1 MNILLIQLKRIGD
14 LILTTPAIA
23 AIRAK
28 HPRANISLVVSS
40 DTRDL
45 LPAIRGV
52 DQTFIARKKISDA
65 TSWFTVAR
73 RSYDYCF
80 DFTRNDRSAFL
91 TLLSGAKN
99 RVTADHPRLR
109 AKLRSLSY
117 NVLVGE
123 CSIGTMHT
131 VDYHLCL
138 LQPLGIKDA
147 SPTLQLHL
155 PQLALHRADEM
166 LRAAGISG
174 NFVLLHPGSARVE
187 KFWEADRWA
196 EVIRYLHDRGLTTAI
211 TGSAA
216 PLEQAHIAEIRA
228 RAKHPFVDLSGKG
241 DLLSLA
247 ALIQRAR
254 LLVTVDSAPMH
265 FAAATQTPQV
275 VLFGPTNPMHWYPRF
290 TPAVILQ
297 GHQSQPVTEFS
308 PKQKAVEMNRIST
321 QQVIDAMEAL
331 LAAPRAATL

>member
-14 LILTTPAIA
+14 LVLTTPAMA
-23 AIRAK
+23 AVREKYPRAK
-28 HPRANISLVVSS
+28 ISLIVSS
-40 DTRDL
+40 DAREL
-45 LPAIRGV
+45 LPAIGGV

-65 TSWFTVAR
+65 ASWFTVAR
-73 RSYDYCF
+73 RKYDYCV

-91 TLLSGAKN
+91 TLLSGATK

-117 NVLVGE
+117 NVLVD
-123 CSIGTMHT
+123 CAIGDMHT

-138 LQPLGIKDA
+138 LQPLGIQSA

-155 PQLALHRADEM
+155 PTSALDAAAET
-166 LRAAGISG
+166 LRSKGVRG
-174 NFVLLHPGSARVE
+174 EFVLLHPGSARVE
-187 KFWEADRWA
+187 KFWEPERWA
-196 EVIRYLHDRGLTTAI
+196 EVIRFVTARGLACAV
-211 TGSAA
+211 TGSAS

-228 RAKHPFVDLSGKG
+228 RTRDPFVDLSATG
-241 DLLSLA
+241 DLLTLA
-247 ALIQRAR
+247 ALIKSAR

-297 GHQSQPVTEFS
+297 GHQTVPLTEFS
-308 PKQKAVEMNRIST
+308 SNQKAVEMNRIST
-321 QQVIDAMEAL
+321 AQVFDAMEAL
-331 LAAPRAATL
+331 LARPRDATV